1 LAVFHFDSEELEG
14 IAPHSVQEQYLQK
27 FGFVP
32 PPLPEGFSH
41 HVPARAS
48 NTAASRITPPPS
60 PSRAVGPSPAQ
71 QSSQSGFGGVN
82 GGGGEVINKLVA
94 KRSNKKRI
102 QPNFVGSVPSAA
114 SSSALNHSGATAGL
128 SNGMMLSR
136 HFDPPRIQPPPLPH
150 PISQPPSHSISPLA
164 DNWPHAY
171 DADVDMSAPTDMD
184 VPIDSLSTGNN
195 LKGKRKAS
203 MYDGVEDSRVKPRTL
218 GGDRPRESVVV
229 REIGGGITSSPAI
242 WGDAYMAGALPVP
255 PLYNSLSVR
264 VEGSEDVLEG
274 RNFESDGTS
283 LSFYSWI
290 LCYVAN
296 YFSYRP
302 N

>member
-1 LAVFHFDSEELEG
+1 M
-14 IAPHSVQEQYLQK
+14 
-27 FGFVP
+27 
-32 PPLPEGFSH
+32 
-41 HVPARAS
+41 
-48 NTAASRITPPPS
+48 
-60 PSRAVGPSPAQ
+60 
-71 QSSQSGFGGVN
+71 
-82 GGGGEVINKLVA
+82 
-94 KRSNKKRI
+94 
-102 QPNFVGSVPSAA
+102 GSVPSAA
-114 SSSALNHSGATAGL
+114 SSSALNHSAGL

-136 HFDPPRIQPPPLPH
+136 HFDPPRILPPPLPR

-195 LKGKRKAS
+195 LKGKRKTS

-242 WGDAYMAGALPVP
+242 WGDTYMAGALPVP

-283 LSFYSWI
+283 LFIPGFLCHFADYS
-290 LCYVAN
+290 
-296 YFSYRP
+296 SYRP